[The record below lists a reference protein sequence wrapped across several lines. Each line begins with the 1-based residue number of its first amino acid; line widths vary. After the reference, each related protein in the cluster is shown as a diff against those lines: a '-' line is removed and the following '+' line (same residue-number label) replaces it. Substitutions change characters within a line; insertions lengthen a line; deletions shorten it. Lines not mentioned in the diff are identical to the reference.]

1 MCKWTILDKII
12 TKIMAIDLHN
22 KLQKVEELMAKLEQQ
37 LIESW
42 HLQAF
47 HYQPRGIKHE
57 CESWKGFHYRKVE
70 YFIRADQGAKSPH
83 GFSTKIDCIL
93 TMNFYK
99 RKFFSNQSSC
109 LWKRKQG
116 KKEGKVFEEFWIN
129 IKTKVEVFIW
139 EGFKAYYHNE

>member
-1 MCKWTILDKII
+1 
-12 TKIMAIDLHN
+12 MAIDLHS

-47 HYQPRGIKHE
+47 HYQPRRIKHE
-57 CESWKGFHYRKVE
+57 CGSWNGFHYRKVE
-70 YFIRADQGAKSPH
+70 YFIRADRGAKSPH
-83 GFSTKIDCIL
+83 GFGEFQPRLIAYLQWTSTRVICFQIKVHV
-93 TMNFYK
+93 YEK
-99 RKFFSNQSSC
+99 ESK
-109 LWKRKQG
+109 G
-116 KKEGKVFEEFWIN
+116 KKGKVFEEFWIN